1 MTNSFNEPLDNPF
14 AAPES
19 EILEAPVDSD
29 RSSDPLVQASL
40 FRRLGAALLDIPIS
54 YLLAL
59 AGFGITLNITSL
71 WTDLVEDPPI
81 QILLAFLLPV
91 LVTLWLYFAFLE
103 TTQVMG
109 TFGKRLFRIQVAQRD
124 GSRIGLGQATCRFL
138 IKIFT
143 IALFITGL
151 TLQPLLTSLAL
162 FLCIFTLIGFYIW
175 AKMAPHDLLTGT
187 LIIKKPNQTP
197 SNPKSILDQIAGGSV
212 TGTGPV

>member
-1 MTNSFNEPLDNPF
+1 MTNSFNETLDNPF

-19 EILEAPVDSD
+19 EILEAPGNSD
-29 RSSDPLVQASL
+29 PSSDPLVQASL

-59 AGFGITLNITSL
+59 AGFGITFNITSL
-71 WTDLVEDPPI
+71 WTNLVEDPPI
-81 QILLAFLLPV
+81 QIFLTFLVPV

-109 TFGKRLFRIQVAQRD
+109 TFGKRLFRIQVAKRD

-138 IKIFT
+138 IKSIT
-143 IALFITGL
+143 IILFVTGL

-162 FLCIFTLIGFYIW
+162 FLCVFILICFYIW
-175 AKMAPHDLLTGT
+175 AKMAPHDFLTGT
-187 LIIKKPNQTP
+187 LIIKKPNQTH
-197 SNPKSILDQIAGGSV
+197 SDPKPILEQIAEGSV
-212 TGTGPV
+212 TDTGPV